1 MPIPELHPRKIAG
14 APRRRIQPAAW
25 LCLVALLLVSG
36 CGKDAAEQ
44 ASDSDANGYLCRK
57 CNAKL
62 YAERSVF
69 LGPACPKCSQPA
81 LTEVVAYLCPA
92 DNHLTI
98 RSRSDDRAGAAC
110 ESCGKPVS
118 GMRLP
123 REKELKSWGAT
134 KHPS

>member
-1 MPIPELHPRKIAG
+1 MPIPELHSSKTAG
-14 APRRRIQPAAW
+14 APRRRTQAVACC
-25 LCLVALLLVSG
+25 CLVALLLVSG
-36 CGKDAAEQ
+36 CGKDVAEQ
-44 ASDSDANGYLCRK
+44 ASDSDANGYLCLK
-57 CNAKL
+57 CNARL

-69 LGPACPKCSQPA
+69 LGPTCPKCSQPA
-81 LTEVVAYLCPA
+81 LTEVVSYLCPA

-110 ESCGKPVS
+110 ESCRKPVN

-123 REKELKSWGAT
+123 RENELKSWGAT